1 MYPANHKT
9 IFVLDHTPY
18 FGISSEY
25 LIEFDFTKS
34 RGPGFIPLA
43 PISKSLWT
51 CSVEAAIEY
60 CRVVWDLFPQGKLLA
75 NALVVLSLTAE
86 DGEVEVRF
94 IVSDLLARTLNTW
107 SPQQQNIQHIIS
119 SLATIGV
126 PPRPQQEDF
135 SVIHGLKAAAEAHCE
150 CTDIQ
155 HEKRTSLTENAS
167 KVLPRSQSHPNKLGR
182 FNVEELNPH
191 LLGGRVENHFEK
203 TTPSIPDQDSSLN
216 LPVLGSP
223 AQHETSALANYATEV
238 LNRCRVI
245 VIMSARDDASMKRS
259 VSAYFNSHFPF
270 SLIAIHHCHLV
281 IINVH
286 PNTVVSQVSSHPV
299 KEVSSILTSEV
310 HSVKAGGELS
320 GKLSNL
326 IMSHYNLGS
335 TTVTGIPMKEEQNAS
350 SSANYDV
357 EIFHAAA
364 AHTSILK
371 GNAADSALIR
381 TQRDGTDYETVTLKW
396 CTPRGCSASEMQN
409 CIAMHR
415 ITPADV
421 NSRPSSCLINFL
433 LSGRSVM
440 LEMPRKAGGKM
451 ISHLLAAHGG
461 EIFVH
466 TLVTARSVLEDPPSI
481 SEGSGG
487 RITDYRITDFGML
500 MKNNKLF
507 PRKRKY
513 EQTEEETLLNRSRAQ
528 LDRHTKFWPITISA
542 TFLFNLKNVNT
553 GLANALVVLNS
564 TAEDG
569 EIESLIIV
577 PHLTV
582 FQYVDPLPTL
592 MLKEELTDEEVV
604 ECKQII
610 YSLIGQESKHEPLQ
624 TPSMGQRGKGPK
636 REEQYRIMWTELEAF
651 LRVHCRTD
659 QHNRVLNCLLE
670 CRNKLDEDK
679 PGAGGKGEKGGK
691 EGKVEL
697 DQAIRELDQLGK
709 SSDAQPESGVRASV
723 IRATTDSPMSPPPV
737 SMSAPSVV
745 PRSLSRSASWS
756 QQHLLPATVSPGPL
770 AQSYPGRSR
779 NTPRV
784 PWPPQQRGPA
794 RRHSTHQALPLHHGR
809 PGAPKER
816 AR

>member
-60 CRVVWDLFPQGKLLA
+60 CRVVWDLFPQGKL
-75 NALVVLSLTAE
+75 
-86 DGEVEVRF
+86 VRF
-94 IVSDLLARTLNTW
+94 IVSDLSARILNTW

-119 SLATIGV
+119 SLASIGV

-155 HEKRTSLTENAS
+155 HEKRTSLTENAI
-167 KVLPRSQSHPNKLGR
+167 K
-182 FNVEELNPH
+182 
-191 LLGGRVENHFEK
+191 
-203 TTPSIPDQDSSLN
+203 
-216 LPVLGSP
+216 
-223 AQHETSALANYATEV
+223 V

-245 VIMSARDDASMKRS
+245 VIMSARDDASMKS
-259 VSAYFNSHFPF
+259 LEDIFQNILIQQNKIAASSDH
-270 SLIAIHHCHLV
+270 LIAIHHCHLV
-281 IINVH
+281 IINIH

-487 RITDYRITDFGML
+487 RITDYRITDFGMM

-542 TFLFNLKNVNT
+542 TFLFNLKN
-553 GLANALVVLNS
+553 
-564 TAEDG
+564 
-569 EIESLIIV
+569 
-577 PHLTV
+577 
-582 FQYVDPLPTL
+582 YVDPLPTL

-679 PGAGGKGEKGGK
+679 PGAACKGEKGGK

-709 SSDAQPESGVRASV
+709 SGDTQPESGVRVSV

-745 PRSLSRSASWS
+745 PRSLSRGSSGANSIYS
-756 QQHLLPATVSPGPL
+756 RPQSLLDLWLSRTLAARETRPEFHGRLNSEVLPDGTLRTKLYPFIMDDQGPRKNVHAEGVL
-770 AQSYPGRSR
+770 GYRSR
-779 NTPRV
+779 
-784 PWPPQQRGPA
+784 GPGFDP
-794 RRHSTHQALPLHHGR
+794 AL
-809 PGAPKER
+809 
-816 AR
+816 

>member
-60 CRVVWDLFPQGKLLA
+60 CRVVWDLFPQGKL
-75 NALVVLSLTAE
+75 
-86 DGEVEVRF
+86 VRF

-167 KVLPRSQSHPNKLGR
+167 KVL
-182 FNVEELNPH
+182 
-191 LLGGRVENHFEK
+191 
-203 TTPSIPDQDSSLN
+203 
-216 LPVLGSP
+216 
-223 AQHETSALANYATEV
+223 
-238 LNRCRVI
+238 NRCRVI
-245 VIMSARDDASMKRS
+245 VIMSARDDASMKS
-259 VSAYFNSHFPF
+259 LEDIFQNILIQQNKIAASSDH
-270 SLIAIHHCHLV
+270 LIAIHHCHLV

-513 EQTEEETLLNRSRAQ
+513 EQTDEETLLNRSRAQ

-553 GLANALVVLNS
+553 GRL
-564 TAEDG
+564 T
-569 EIESLIIV
+569 IV
-577 PHLTV
+577 PHLIV

-709 SSDAQPESGVRASV
+709 SSDTQPESGVRASV

-737 SMSAPSVV
+737 SISAPSVV
-745 PRSLSRSASWS
+745 PRSLSRSASGANS
-756 QQHLLPATVSPGPL
+756 IYSRPQSLLDLWLSRTL
-770 AQSYPGRSR
+770 A
-779 NTPRV
+779 
-784 PWPPQQRGPA
+784 A
-794 RRHSTHQALPLHHGR
+794 RETRPEFHGR
-809 PGAPKER
+809 LNSEVLPDGTLRTKLYPFIMDDQGPRKNVHAEG
-816 AR
+816 